1 MTNYLSQ
8 DEIKVRKKLSK
19 IIDDVQNLNSEI
31 KQTLTARVGGR

>member
-19 IIDDVQNLNSEI
+19 IIDDVQNLNSGI